1 MFCYFKTLDP
11 LVGKMYLR
19 SVGPW
24 FNNNV
29 VLHLA
34 VAAVEFDVNTG
45 IDLFIEDGPIGGDVG
60 PPFLRVLTDE
70 VVDLAFLRVCRDDF
84 RVWVGI
90 EEGEL
95 DDLGRNAPPTLTLP
109 RKGGG

>member
-19 SVGPW
+19 RVGPW

-34 VAAVEFDVNTG
+34 VAAVEFDVNAW

-70 VVDLAFLRVCRDDF
+70 VVDLPLLRIYCDDF
-84 RVWVGI
+84 RVWVSV

-95 DDLGRNAPPTLTLP
+95 DKLRCHAPFVLP
-109 RKGGG
+109 PPPP